1 MQTKSKPLS
10 MIYNEKSGFHSA
22 KNDEIYERLM
32 TYWTDFGFEI
42 QVFDIASESDI
53 SRLLDRIKLRHQQ
66 YQDHGVIVAAGGD
79 GTLNAVA
86 SQLLF
91 QDIPMGII
99 PLGTFNYVAR
109 VLNIPIDIMAAAE
122 VIATGVTRK
131 THVAKINQHIYLNNA
146 SLGLY
151 PLFIKKRELYN
162 QRLGRFPLHAYT
174 SGLDVLIR
182 DRKELKLEIEVDD
195 KRYPVKTPLLFFG
208 NNQLQLADMNLKIAK
223 CAALGEVA
231 GVILAKVDKLT
242 LFRTLF
248 QLIRGQLDKAADVYS
263 FSGHEVNVYSKKSH
277 LTVAIDGEIVEIKTP
292 LKCYVEKYALS
303 IMVPHDITSV

>member
-1 MQTKSKPLS
+1 MQRSPKPLS

-22 KNDEIYERLM
+22 KNDEVYEQLM
-32 TYWTDFGFEI
+32 TFWTECGFEI
-42 QVFDIASESDI
+42 QVFDIASEQNIQTLID
-53 SRLLDRIKLRHQQ
+53 KVKMRHLS
-66 YQDHGVIVAAGGD
+66 YADHGVIVAAGGD

-86 SQLLF
+86 SQLLH

-109 VLNIPIDIMAAAE
+109 VLNIPIDVMQAAS
-122 VIATGVTRK
+122 VIAEGVTRK
-131 THVAKINQHIYLNNA
+131 IHVAKINDQIYLNNA

-162 QRLGRFPLHAYT
+162 QKFGRFPLHAYT

-182 DRKELKLEIEVDD
+182 DRKELKLEIEVDQ

-223 CAALGEVA
+223 CAEMGEVA
-231 GVILAKVDKLT
+231 GVILAKSDKVT
-242 LFRTLF
+242 LFKTLF
-248 QLIRGQLDKAADVYS
+248 QLIRGKLDQAADVYS
-263 FSGHEVNVYSKKSH
+263 FSGDQVVVYSSKPK
-277 LTVAIDGEIVEIKTP
+277 LTVAVDGEIVQIDTP
-292 LKCYVEKYALS
+292 LKCYVERQALS
-303 IMVPHDITSV
+303 IMVPNDSASV